1 LQYEGTQRVPLVR
14 YPKETLSYEGH
25 FLERAK
31 PVFFPDPVRFESPGK
46 LDQINESSDPSGG
59 MGKPSPWLSI
69 DVRGIVVTMTN
80 VAATLPSPMPVP
92 VTPSEEQWRAM
103 TRAEREAFIIA
114 VNEALSDPVITMS
127 EGRPHK
133 KAKSKAID
141 MLGLHFRAMG
151 KQVYLAE
158 ELSVL
163 YPKVSGFT
171 PDIMAVLD
179 VEEPEDDQ
187 RMAWVVQDEGKGLDW
202 VLEVLWAGD
211 RKKDLVENVEK
222 YASLGIP
229 EYFVYDQK
237 QQRIVGYR
245 LPAGGNRYQPILAQ
259 AGLYRSNVLGIDMAI
274 VGNSLRFYQGAAE
287 LYDTKHLIDRLET
300 MVANLQEQAETRERE
315 LEDAKHEADKA
326 TQEMQKSRAGLRK
339 SIVKTLVLRKMNCSP
354 ENLARIDACTDPDVL
369 NDWLDRVFEATSEA
383 DVFGGNG

>member
-1 LQYEGTQRVPLVR
+1 MPNTPKALLEPLPPPR
-14 YPKETLSYEGH
+14 
-25 FLERAK
+25 
-31 PVFFPDPVRFESPGK
+31 
-46 LDQINESSDPSGG
+46 
-59 MGKPSPWLSI
+59 
-69 DVRGIVVTMTN
+69 
-80 VAATLPSPMPVP
+80 PVP
-92 VTPSEEQWRAM
+92 VTPSEDQWRAM
-103 TRAEREAFIIA
+103 TPAEREAFIVA

-133 KAKSKAID
+133 KAKSKALD

-151 KQVYLAE
+151 KHIYLAE

-163 YPKVSGFT
+163 YPGVAAFT

-237 QQRIVGYR
+237 LQRIVGYR
-245 LPAGGNRYQPILAQ
+245 LPPNAKRYQPILAQ
-259 AGLYRSNVLGIDMAI
+259 GGLYRSNVLGIDLAI

-287 LYDTKHLIDRLET
+287 LYDTKHLIQRLET
-300 MVANLQEQAETRERE
+300 MVANLQERAEVRERE
-315 LEDAKHEADKA
+315 LEAAKTEAEIA
-326 TQEMQKSRAGLRK
+326 ARNEAQSLRK
-339 SIVKTLVLRKMNCSP
+339 SIAKILQSRNVQCSP
-354 ENLARIDACTDPDVL
+354 ENRARLDACTDRNVL
-369 NDWLDRVFEATSEA
+369 STWLDRAFESTSEA
-383 DVFGGNG
+383 DVFGVAEHG